1 MKKLFRL
8 FKNYKDYKIS
18 IRKHEE
24 YLFNEYGLERNNF
37 NELITTITLIDA
49 PQDLIDKFGIQTLL
63 KKNIT
68 EFFEKLDNDV
78 EKLDLQEL
86 ITLYEVKQLNEY
98 DYGITVGFKQ
108 INSRKLFWIKT
119 LSVTVSIILLIF
131 GIKIIL

>member
-1 MKKLFRL
+1 MINLV
-8 FKNYKDYKIS
+8 FKHYS
-18 IRKHEE
+18 
-24 YLFNEYGLERNNF
+24 
-37 NELITTITLIDA
+37 
-49 PQDLIDKFGIQTLL
+49 

-98 DYGITVGFKQ
+98 DYGVTVGFKQ